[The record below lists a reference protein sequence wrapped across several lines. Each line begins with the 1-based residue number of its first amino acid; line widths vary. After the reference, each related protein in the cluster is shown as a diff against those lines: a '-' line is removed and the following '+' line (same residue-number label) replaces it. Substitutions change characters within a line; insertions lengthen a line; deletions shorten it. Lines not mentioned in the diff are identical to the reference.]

1 MKNIFYLV
9 YNYEIGRLKMENRE
23 RFASRL
29 GFILISAGCS
39 IGLGDVWRFPYITGQ
54 YGGGIFVL
62 IYLIFI
68 FLLGLPIITMEL
80 AVGRASRKS
89 IATSFN
95 VLQKKG
101 QKWHWMGYAGAAGN
115 YILMMFYT
123 TIAGWMLAYFYKML
137 TGQFEGLNTQQ
148 VGQVFTDLIAN
159 PAEMALWMVITTVLC
174 FGVCSLGLQEGVE
187 KVTKF
192 MMVLLLAIIV
202 VLAVK
207 SMTLPNAS
215 KGLRFY
221 LMPNISRVK
230 EYGLWETIFAAMSQA
245 FFTLSIGIGSLAIFG
260 SYIGKERR
268 LLGESINIAALDTV
282 ISLIAGLIIFPA
294 CFAFD
299 VDPGEGPGLIF
310 ITLPN
315 IFNSMNGG
323 RIWGS
328 LFFIFMSFA
337 AYSTVIA
344 VFENIISFGMDLWG
358 WSRKKTSI
366 INMFLLIVLSMP
378 CILGFNVLSW
388 FQPLGEGTSILDLED
403 FIISYNLLPL
413 GSLVYVLFCVTRYG
427 WGFENYMK
435 EVNSGEGIK
444 MPRALKGY
452 LTWILP
458 AIILIVLIQ
467 GYINVFGK

>member
-1 MKNIFYLV
+1 
-9 YNYEIGRLKMENRE
+9 MEKRE

-29 GFILISAGCS
+29 GFILISAGCA
-39 IGLGDVWRFPYITGQ
+39 IGLGDVWRFPYIAGQ

-68 FLLGLPIITMEL
+68 FMLGIPIITMEL
-80 AVGRASRKS
+80 AVGRASQKS

-95 VLQKKG
+95 VLEKKG
-101 QKWHWMGYAGAAGN
+101 QKWHWMGYAGVAGN

-123 TIAGWMLAYFYKML
+123 TIAGWMLAYFYRML
-137 TGQFEGLNTQQ
+137 TGQFDGLDTQQ
-148 VGQVFTDLIAN
+148 VGQIFSNLIAN
-159 PAEMALWMVITTVLC
+159 PVEMTVWMVITTVVC
-174 FGVCSLGLQEGVE
+174 FGICSLGLQEGVE
-187 KVTKF
+187 KVTKV

-202 VLAVK
+202 LLAVK
-207 SMTLPNAS
+207 SMTLPNAG
-215 KGLRFY
+215 KGLSFY
-221 LMPNISRVK
+221 LMPDVNQIK
-230 EYGLWETIFAAMSQA
+230 ENGIWETIFAAMSQA

-260 SYIGKERR
+260 SYIVKDRR
-268 LLGESINIAALDTV
+268 LLGESINIAVLDTA
-282 ISLIAGLIIFPA
+282 ISIIAGLIIFPA
-294 CFAFD
+294 CFSFN
-299 VDPGEGPGLIF
+299 VDPGQGPGLIF
-310 ITLPN
+310 VTLPN
-315 IFNSMNGG
+315 IFNAMSGG

-337 AYSTVIA
+337 AFSTVIA

-358 WSRKKTSI
+358 WSRKKASI

-388 FQPLGEGTSILDLED
+388 IQPLGEGTGILDLED

-413 GSLVYVLFCVTRYG
+413 GSLVYLLFCVTRYG
-427 WGFENYMK
+427 WGFDKYLE
-435 EVNSGEGIK
+435 EVNAGKGLK
-444 MPRALKGY
+444 VPRALKGY

-458 AIILIVLIQ
+458 AIILVVLIQ

>member
-1 MKNIFYLV
+1 
-9 YNYEIGRLKMENRE
+9 MEKRE

-29 GFILISAGCS
+29 GFILISAGCA

-62 IYLIFI
+62 VYLIFI

-80 AVGRASRKS
+80 AVGRASQKS

-95 VLQKKG
+95 VLEKKG
-101 QKWHWMGYAGAAGN
+101 QKWHWMGYAGVAGN

-123 TIAGWMLAYFYKML
+123 TIAGWMLAYFYKFM
-137 TGQFEGLNTQQ
+137 TGQFEGLDTQQ
-148 VGQVFTDLIAN
+148 IGQVFTDFIAN
-159 PAEMALWMVITTVLC
+159 PVEMTIWMVITTVIC
-174 FGVCSLGLQEGVE
+174 FGICSLGLQEGVE
-187 KVTKF
+187 KVTKV

-215 KGLRFY
+215 EGLRFY
-221 LMPNISRVK
+221 LMPDVNRIK
-230 EYGLWETIFAAMSQA
+230 EYGIWEVVFAAMSQA
-245 FFTLSIGIGSLAIFG
+245 FFTLSVGIGSLAIFG
-260 SYIGKERR
+260 SYIEKERS
-268 LLGESINIAALDTV
+268 LLGESINIAMLDTA

-294 CFAFD
+294 CFAFN
-299 VDPGEGPGLIF
+299 VDPGQGPGLVF
-310 ITLPN
+310 VTLPN
-315 IFNSMNGG
+315 IFNSMAGG

-328 LFFIFMSFA
+328 LFFIFMTFA

-344 VFENIISFGMDLWG
+344 VFENIISFGVDLWG
-358 WSRKKTSI
+358 WSRKKASI
-366 INMFLLIVLSMP
+366 INMFLIIVLSMP
-378 CILGFNVLSW
+378 CVLGFNVLSW
-388 FQPLGEGTSILDLED
+388 IQPLGEGTGILDLED
-403 FIISYNLLPL
+403 FILSYNLLPL

-427 WGFENYMK
+427 WGFDNYLK
-435 EVNSGEGIK
+435 EVNTGEGLK
-444 MPRALKGY
+444 MPRVLKGY

-458 AIILIVLIQ
+458 AIIIVVLIQ

>member
-1 MKNIFYLV
+1 
-9 YNYEIGRLKMENRE
+9 MEKRE

-29 GFILISAGCS
+29 GFILISAGCA

-62 IYLIFI
+62 VYLIFI

-80 AVGRASRKS
+80 AVGRASQKS

-95 VLQKKG
+95 VLEKKG
-101 QKWHWMGYAGAAGN
+101 QKWHWMGYAGVAGN

-123 TIAGWMLAYFYKML
+123 TIAGWMLAYFYKFM
-137 TGQFEGLNTQQ
+137 TGQFEGLDTQQ
-148 VGQVFTDLIAN
+148 IGQVFTDFIAN
-159 PAEMALWMVITTVLC
+159 PVEMTIWMVITTVIC
-174 FGVCSLGLQEGVE
+174 FGICSLGLQEGVE
-187 KVTKF
+187 KVTKV

-215 KGLRFY
+215 EGLRFY
-221 LMPNISRVK
+221 LMPDVNRIK
-230 EYGLWETIFAAMSQA
+230 EYGIWEVVFAAMSQA

-260 SYIGKERR
+260 SYIEKERS
-268 LLGESINIAALDTV
+268 LLGESINIAMLDTA

-294 CFAFD
+294 CFAFN
-299 VDPGEGPGLIF
+299 VDPGQGPGLVF
-310 ITLPN
+310 VTLPN
-315 IFNSMNGG
+315 IFNSMAGG

-328 LFFIFMSFA
+328 LFFIFMTFA

-344 VFENIISFGMDLWG
+344 VFENIISFGVDLWG
-358 WSRKKTSI
+358 WSRKKASL
-366 INMFLLIVLSMP
+366 INTILIIVLSMP
-378 CILGFNVLSW
+378 CVLGFNVLSW
-388 FQPLGEGTSILDLED
+388 IQPLGEGTGILDLED
-403 FIISYNLLPL
+403 FILSYNLLPL

-427 WGFENYMK
+427 WGFDNYLK
-435 EVNSGEGIK
+435 EVNTGEGLK
-444 MPRALKGY
+444 MPRMLKGY

-458 AIILIVLIQ
+458 AIIIVVLIQ

>member
-1 MKNIFYLV
+1 
-9 YNYEIGRLKMENRE
+9 MEKRE

-29 GFILISAGCS
+29 GFILISAGCA

-62 IYLIFI
+62 VYLIFI
-68 FLLGLPIITMEL
+68 FLLGLPVITMEL
-80 AVGRASRKS
+80 AVGRASQKS

-95 VLQKKG
+95 VLEKKG
-101 QKWHWMGYAGAAGN
+101 QKWHWMGYAGVAGN

-123 TIAGWMLAYFYKML
+123 TIAGWMLAYFYKFMV
-137 TGQFEGLNTQQ
+137 GQFEGLDTQQ
-148 VGQVFTDLIAN
+148 IGQVFTDFIAN
-159 PAEMALWMVITTVLC
+159 PVEMTIWMVITTVIC
-174 FGVCSLGLQEGVE
+174 FGICSLGLQEGVE
-187 KVTKF
+187 KVTKV

-215 KGLRFY
+215 EGLRFY
-221 LMPNISRVK
+221 LMPDVNRIK
-230 EYGLWETIFAAMSQA
+230 EYGIWEVVFAAMSQA

-260 SYIGKERR
+260 SYIEKERS
-268 LLGESINIAALDTV
+268 LLGESIHIAMLDTAV
-282 ISLIAGLIIFPA
+282 SLIAGLIIFPA
-294 CFAFD
+294 CFAFN
-299 VDPGEGPGLIF
+299 VDPGQGPGLVF
-310 ITLPN
+310 VTLPN
-315 IFNSMNGG
+315 IFNSMAGG

-344 VFENIISFGMDLWG
+344 VFENIISFGVDLWG
-358 WSRKKTSI
+358 WSRKKASI
-366 INMFLLIVLSMP
+366 INMFLIIVLSMP
-378 CILGFNVLSW
+378 CVLGFNVLSW
-388 FQPLGEGTSILDLED
+388 IQPLGEGTGILDLED
-403 FIISYNLLPL
+403 FILSYNLLPL

-427 WGFENYMK
+427 WGFDNYLK
-435 EVNSGEGIK
+435 EVNTGEGLK
-444 MPRALKGY
+444 MPRMLKGY

-458 AIILIVLIQ
+458 AIIIVVLIQ

>member
-1 MKNIFYLV
+1 
-9 YNYEIGRLKMENRE
+9 MEKRE

-29 GFILISAGCS
+29 GFILISAGCA

-54 YGGGIFVL
+54 YGGGLFVL
-62 IYLIFI
+62 IYLVFI
-68 FLLGLPIITMEL
+68 FLLGLPVITMEL

-95 VLQKKG
+95 VLEKKG
-101 QKWHWMGYAGAAGN
+101 QKWHWMGYAGVAGN

-137 TGQFEGLNTQQ
+137 IGQFEGLNTQQ
-148 VGQVFTDLIAN
+148 VGQVFENLTAN
-159 PAEMALWMVITTVLC
+159 PVEMTIWMVVTTVVC
-174 FGVCSLGLQEGVE
+174 FGICSVGLQDGVE
-187 KVTKF
+187 KATKV

-202 VLAVK
+202 VLAVR

-215 KGLRFY
+215 EGLKFY
-221 LMPNISRVK
+221 LLPDFNRMK
-230 EYGLWETIFAAMSQA
+230 EYGIWETIFAAMSQA

-268 LLGESINIAALDTV
+268 LLGESINIAALDTA
-282 ISLIAGLIIFPA
+282 ISIVAGLIIFPA
-294 CFAFD
+294 CFSFG
-299 VDPGEGPGLIF
+299 VDPGGGPGLIF
-310 ITLPN
+310 VTLPN
-315 IFNSMNGG
+315 IFNSMSGG

-337 AYSTVIA
+337 AFSTVIA

-358 WSRKKTSI
+358 WSRKKASF
-366 INMFLLIVLSMP
+366 INMFLLIVLSIP
-378 CILGFNVLSW
+378 CVLGFNVLSW
-388 FQPLGEGTSILDLED
+388 IQPLGEGSTILDLED

-413 GSLVYVLFCVTRYG
+413 GSLVYVLFCVSRYG
-427 WGFENYMK
+427 WGFKNYME
-435 EVNSGEGIK
+435 EVNTGEGIK
-444 MPRALKGY
+444 MPHALRGY
-452 LTWILP
+452 LTWVLP

-467 GYINVFGK
+467 GYINLFG